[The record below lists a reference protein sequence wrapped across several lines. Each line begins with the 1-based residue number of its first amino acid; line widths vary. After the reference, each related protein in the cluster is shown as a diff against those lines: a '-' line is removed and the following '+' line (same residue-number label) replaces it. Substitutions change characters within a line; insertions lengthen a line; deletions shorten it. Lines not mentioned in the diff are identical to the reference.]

1 MFVAL
6 CSFCIR
12 IQRLQGPVRLDV
24 TTSLL
29 FAVFHRRTA
38 LIGQRFKSKW
48 QKNGFRLFQVRWP
61 PSAQCQIRHMPF
73 GDQSAIS
80 AHYDAAHAQ
89 SRTIEAPPRA
99 EHSDS
104 RHKCVVCGR
113 KFATKGN
120 LSRHLETVH
129 NPDGPRYECKVCG
142 KKFTQKGHLSQHRTN
157 IHGFGDVKIFQ
168 CDFCPKVCKAKHN
181 LKTHMTLVHGVGD
194 VKSFQC
200 NVCSK
205 AFKFRSHLKRHL
217 ADVHKQ

>member
-1 MFVAL
+1 MA
-6 CSFCIR
+6 
-12 IQRLQGPVRLDV
+12 
-24 TTSLL
+24 
-29 FAVFHRRTA
+29 
-38 LIGQRFKSKW
+38 
-48 QKNGFRLFQVRWP
+48 KNGFRLFQVRWP

-142 KKFTQKGHLSQHRTN
+142 KNFTQKGHLSQHRTN

-194 VKSFQC
+194 VRSFQC